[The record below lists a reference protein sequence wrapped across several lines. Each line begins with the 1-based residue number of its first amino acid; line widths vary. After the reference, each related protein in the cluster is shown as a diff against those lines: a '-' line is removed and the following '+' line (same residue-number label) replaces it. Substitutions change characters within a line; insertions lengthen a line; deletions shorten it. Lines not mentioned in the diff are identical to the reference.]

1 MGPKG
6 GAAPDG
12 GAGLVDFRR
21 GFPGFCWVQMV
32 SSCFSVGKK
41 WNHLESCGLLSSL
54 AGDVSNSETG

>member
-12 GAGLVDFRR
+12 GAGLADFRR

-32 SSCFSVGKK
+32 SSCFSVGKN
-41 WNHLESCGLLSSL
+41 WNHLESFRVIAFKFGWRCFQL
-54 AGDVSNSETG
+54 